1 VEQQPADVGPLVD
14 SVDDPFVGRLVDFR
28 ATARRMRRSAAV
40 LLLAAL
46 GAWLITGLGNGGL
59 AGSDLGGWL
68 GLALGGMFVVEV
80 VVVGGSA
87 LRGMLRAGES
97 GERLAAGDVGILPP
111 QLRRRLRP

>member
-1 VEQQPADVGPLVD
+1 MEQQGGHVEAPG
-14 SVDDPFVGRLVDFR
+14 DPFVGRLVDYR
-28 ATARRMRRSAAV
+28 ATARRMRKSAAV
-40 LLLAAL
+40 LFLAAL
-46 GAWLITGLGNGGL
+46 GAWLITGLGDGLTATGL
-59 AGSDLGGWL
+59 AGWV

-111 QLRRRLRP
+111 QLRRRLRR